1 MPRPIVLRQKFKK
14 EHRLPGYVIFCLLHV
29 SNFENIEIQG
39 RVQEIRGVAKTLVW
53 MKGGNSDDKCKQ
65 EESELVNETDWMAK
79 KDKVEHLEIRGGGGE
94 WMSEKREENF
104 GSCFKLLRNLLAS
117 ASVLPNGAWAF
128 NSLVLRGRDGS
139 ERPQVV
145 VYRLNS
151 TNIRDPVNPVN
162 RSLPIPNF
170 LSLSMDYRIPTFQS
184 NPKMNEMTRIQNYT
198 LSDSRLHQTQD
209 KPEGDDASL
218 FRSLSTARGGGGGG
232 DVNSS
237 GDHAEHLT
245 QRFDGLKESGYI
257 KHKHRIG
264 GMKMRVHSIG
274 TV

>member
-1 MPRPIVLRQKFKK
+1 MIFVLQLSPQTPRHLQRRFYPVHSGL
-14 EHRLPGYVIFCLLHV
+14 LP
-29 SNFENIEIQG
+29 SN
-39 RVQEIRGVAKTLVW
+39 L
-53 MKGGNSDDKCKQ
+53 
-65 EESELVNETDWMAK
+65 
-79 KDKVEHLEIRGGGGE
+79 
-94 WMSEKREENF
+94 
-104 GSCFKLLRNLLAS
+104 
-117 ASVLPNGAWAF
+117 
-128 NSLVLRGRDGS
+128 
-139 ERPQVV
+139 
-145 VYRLNS
+145 YRLNS

-257 KHKHRIG
+257 MI
-264 GMKMRVHSIG
+264 
-274 TV
+274 